1 MFTYANRSKVV
12 HENGTLDAT
21 LNKRIQS
28 RPADGQT
35 DPAALR
41 GIFGENLRRLS
52 AEHSSVAALCRDLGI
67 NRTQFNRYLAGES
80 FPRPDV
86 LHQICQFFDVDA
98 RVLLEPV
105 ETLSATAAELLSHP
119 FLSGFFGAA
128 PTAVPEAAFPT
139 GFYHFVRR
147 SFIDDD
153 FFAMGLVKVSRDSG
167 YTFLRGYEPRD
178 ALRGQG
184 LSTQSSHRE
193 YRGLVMR
200 QEEGVM
206 ALVTHRDSLA
216 CSFNFLTPETSFQ
229 SNIWE
234 GYATRTVREKVT
246 GRRAA
251 RMVYEYL
258 GHDYKLA
265 LKTARNSGLVTL
277 ADVPPFHARLLRL
290 QEEFR

>member
-1 MFTYANRSKVV
+1 MNPFLNERTQTRTKK
-12 HENGTLDAT
+12 DA
-21 LNKRIQS
+21 
-28 RPADGQT
+28 A

-41 GIFGENLRRLS
+41 SIFGENLKRLS
-52 AEHSSVAALCRDLGI
+52 APYRSVAALCRELGI

-86 LHQICQFFDVDA
+86 LHQICTFFAVDA

-105 ETLSATAAELLSHP
+105 DALDPSSAELLSHP
-119 FLSGFFGAA
+119 FLDGFFGAA
-128 PTAVPEAAFPT
+128 PTAVPDAIFPS
-139 GFYHFVRR
+139 GFYSFVRR
-147 SFIDDD
+147 SFIDDAM
-153 FFAMGLVKVSRDSG
+153 FATGLVQVTRDG
-167 YTFLRGYEPRD
+167 PYTFLRGFEPRE

-184 LSTQSSHRE
+184 LSTRASNRE
-193 YRGLVMR
+193 YRGLILR

-206 ALVTHRDSLA
+206 AIVTHRDSLA

-258 GHDYKLA
+258 GHDLKLA
-265 LKTARNSGLVTL
+265 LPAARASGLVPL
-277 ADVPPFHARLLRL
+277 DRVPPFHARLLRL
-290 QEEFR
+290 EEEFR